1 MTEDYPV
8 TVTIDL
14 GGRTQVI
21 PAETAYVG
29 VADDRVLLTEPCGYD
44 AGSNHALLGVGGE
57 EVLMLAGDRDVGI
70 EGPAEAIQHYVARRT
85 GVGHGG
91 DPDDKLDQMLGEMRG
106 GGDG

>member
-44 AGSNHALLGVGGE
+44 TGSNHALLGVGGE
-57 EVLMLAGDRDVGI
+57 EVLMLAGDRVVAI
-70 EGPAEAIQHYVARRT
+70 EGPGEAIYHNGEETGGRRER
-85 GVGHGG
+85 
-91 DPDDKLDQMLGEMRG
+91 PDLEAELGEMRG